1 MAEIKWTTV
10 HPIPWRN
17 TSFTWVPYWIFD
29 IIVNAH
35 KEGDDWRDYTGSY
48 QNIFDTLKQ
57 AYIDY
62 TDVDFIES
70 RNGNIHKLSDYTPA
84 APVVT
89 ITPKTKPSSFKV
101 GDPDL
106 DVATLFTVVPSN
118 TAVVLTTADATKA
131 SIVANKVH
139 AVAAGDVV
147 ITATAGSVTATLTI
161 TVTAADPA
169 P

>member
-17 TSFTWVPYWIFD
+17 TSFTWLPYWIFD
-29 IIVNAH
+29 IIAAS
-35 KEGDDWRDYTGSY
+35 DDWREYTGVY
-48 QNIFDTLKQ
+48 QDIFDTLKQ
-57 AYIDY
+57 AYEDY
-62 TDVDFIES
+62 GDVDFIES
-70 RNGNIHKLSDYTPA
+70 RNGYIHKLSTYTPVD
-84 APVVT
+84 PVVT

-106 DVATLFTVVPSN
+106 DVATLFTVVPSD
-118 TAVVLTTADATKA
+118 TAVTLTTADATKA
-131 SIVANKVH
+131 SIVSGKVH